1 MVKKLFKFI
10 LIFVFTI
17 FFNSCCDNINDNSFP
32 KMETLYLFDTC
43 VLPKSSGMLINQ
55 QLSHYKN
62 PNFLKNSFDKVIKSE
77 NSCPCYKKNT
87 TGFDVLFYSD
97 TSGNMMQ
104 IRTIHKIYIKSYH
117 NHSGLFLYKNHL
129 FFCRGD
135 YEKFN
140 FDFIKKATVF
150 SYKPLDIWAE
160 PKRGYYGYSQYWF
173 MIDKNNNVKLSD
185 FYKCN

>member
-1 MVKKLFKFI
+1 MVEKTIKLNLVI
-10 LIFVFTI
+10 LII
-17 FFNSCCDNINDNSFP
+17 ILLYSCRENSNHNAIP
-32 KMETLYLFDTC
+32 MQETLYLFDTC
-43 VLPKSSGMLINQ
+43 VLPKSSGKLINQ
-55 QLSHYKN
+55 RLSYYKT
-62 PNFLKNSFDKVIKSE
+62 PNFLKNSFDKVIISE

-97 TSGNMMQ
+97 TLRNMMQ
-104 IRTIHKIYIKSYH
+104 IKTIHKIYIKSYH

-140 FDFIKKATVF
+140 FDFIKKVTVF

-160 PKRGYYGYSQYWF
+160 PKRGYYGYSQHWF
-173 MIDKNNNVKLSD
+173 EIDENNEVKLSD
-185 FYKCN
+185 FYECN